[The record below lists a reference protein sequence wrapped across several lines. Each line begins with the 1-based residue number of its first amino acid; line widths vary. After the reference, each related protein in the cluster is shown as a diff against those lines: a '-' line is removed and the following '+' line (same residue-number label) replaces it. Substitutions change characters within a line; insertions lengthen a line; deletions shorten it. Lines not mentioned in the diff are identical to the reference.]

1 MSGSGNRGD
10 RGGQEIAGFE
20 RIFNVVGWLG
30 FIAILP
36 IALDVFGVDALQKLA
51 EQYMGRWGS
60 KGVLLAIFFGLVFVR
75 VIFGSGRIIAPL
87 LLGSAV
93 GFVFIATA
101 AGVPFMVWLQN
112 MAKGSPYFSNMPLD
126 FLVGL
131 LVVFLGILMSSAR
144 RIPLVIQVLVLVVL
158 PVVALVAIGSTGI
171 AAGLK
176 SLGH

>member
-1 MSGSGNRGD
+1 MRAVGAGGD
-10 RGGQEIAGFE
+10 RGGQEIAGYE
-20 RIFNVVGWLG
+20 RIFNVIGWLG

-51 EQYMGRWGS
+51 EQHMGRWGS

-93 GFVFIATA
+93 GFVFVATA

-112 MAKGSPYFSNMPLD
+112 IAKGSPYFSNMPLD
-126 FLVGL
+126 FVVGL
-131 LVVFLGILMSSAR
+131 VVVFLGILMSSAR
-144 RIPLVIQVLVLVVL
+144 RLPLVIQVVVLVVL
-158 PVVALVAIGSTGI
+158 PIVALVAVGATGF
-171 AAGLK
+171 ASGLK
-176 SLGH
+176 SLGR